1 MELRTCKVH
10 DQQQIRGFTEMKKIS
25 TLTVI
30 SFAVSMALSACGG
43 GGGGSTN
50 GAPAAPPSTPVIPQG
65 GTAIAPQT
73 SVAASTYAASSM
85 QDAVFTQLNA
95 YRLAMGVG
103 ELSQDPILDVSA
115 QAHALYLDSN
125 LANGNL
131 TALSH
136 NETSTFANYYGDTP
150 LSRAQKA
157 GVPATEW
164 ISEVVA
170 AGLPQTTGAAYASD
184 CLRQY
189 INTVYHL
196 QDISSNQQTLGIG
209 FQQASGSYSIYSC
222 VIDFG
227 ETAGVSGAPLGNS
240 LYQPG
245 GQQIATTAIAISP
258 LNNETSVARAM
269 VAENVNPAPDLQN
282 PGRPIMVRVNAAASG
297 DMLTVSTFT
306 LTSANGSVVPARI
319 IVPSAALSG
328 STSAATADVNNGLFP
343 GVAFLLPLAPLTA
356 NTTYTVSFSGAR
368 DGKPVS
374 VTSTWT
380 TGN

>member
-1 MELRTCKVH
+1 
-10 DQQQIRGFTEMKKIS
+10 MKKIS
-25 TLTVI
+25 ALTAI
-30 SFAVSMALSACGG
+30 SFAVATTLSACGG
-43 GGGGSTN
+43 GGGGGNS
-50 GAPAAPPSTPVIPQG
+50 GAPATQPSGPAKPDSG
-65 GTAIAPQT
+65 SAIAPQT
-73 SVAASTYAASSM
+73 SVAAPSYAGSSM
-85 QDAVFTQLNA
+85 QDATFAQLNA

-131 TALSH
+131 TALPH
-136 NETSTFANYYGDTP
+136 NEVTTFANYYGDTP

-157 GVPATEW
+157 GAPVTEW

-170 AGLPQTTGAAYASD
+170 AGLPQTGGAAYATD

-209 FQQASGSYSIYSC
+209 FQQTSGSYPNYSC

-227 ETAGVSGAPLGNS
+227 EAAGVSGTPQGNS
-240 LYQPG
+240 LYEPG
-245 GQQIATTAIAISP
+245 GQQMATTAVAISP

-269 VAENVNPAPDLQN
+269 VAENVNPAPDLPN
-282 PGRPIMVRVNAAASG
+282 PGRPIMVRVNAAAPG
-297 DMLTVSTFT
+297 DVLTVSSFT
-306 LTSANGSVVPARI
+306 LTAADGTVVPARI

-343 GVAFLLPLAPLTA
+343 GVAYLLPLAPLAA
-356 NTTYTVSFSGAR
+356 NTTYTASFSGAR
-368 DGKPVS
+368 DGKPITGVK
-374 VTSTWT
+374 STWT